1 MTIHIIDTGDRSTLN
16 TPRRARALT
25 PIERV
30 RDFFF
35 DPLPV
40 RRAATSLWATNIARM
55 PAMSDIDRAEL
66 RDGATA

>member
-1 MTIHIIDTGDRSTLN
+1 MTIHIIDTGDRPDIGL
-16 TPRRARALT
+16 PRRARALT

-40 RRAATSLWATNIARM
+40 RRAATSLWATAWQMALQSKEIA
-55 PAMSDIDRAEL
+55 S
-66 RDGATA
+66 